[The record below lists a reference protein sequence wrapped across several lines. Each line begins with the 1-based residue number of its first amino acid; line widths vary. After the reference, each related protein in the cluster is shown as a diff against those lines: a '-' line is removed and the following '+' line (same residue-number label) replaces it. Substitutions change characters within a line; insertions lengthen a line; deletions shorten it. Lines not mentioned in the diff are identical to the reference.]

1 MTNQKPTPYQDC
13 VMSVGKIK
21 TMNKIKIC
29 PYGFHSN
36 QEEQCDCGEK
46 VSIESECS
54 ENKDNEK
61 EN

>member
-1 MTNQKPTPYQDC
+1 
-13 VMSVGKIK
+13 MSVGKIK